1 MSSVII
7 PADQAGA
14 PVRKIH
20 NPWVIAAAVMFST
33 FLEVLDTT
41 IVNVSLPHI
50 AGSLSATIHEATW
63 VLTSYLVTNAIVQ
76 PMTGWLATRM
86 GRKNLL
92 MTSVVGFTL
101 ASFCCGL
108 APTLKLLIFFR
119 LLQGAF
125 GGTLQPLS
133 QAVLL
138 ETFPLEKRGKAM
150 GIWGL
155 GIIVAPILGP
165 VIGGWL
171 TENYTWRW
179 VFYINLPIGI
189 MSMIMTKLYID
200 DPPYLKRL
208 KLGMDYWGI
217 GLLACGV
224 GALQIMLD
232 KGQESD
238 WFGSRF
244 IVWLLVTSVSA
255 FAFFIVYEMFVVRHP
270 VVNLRVFK
278 YRNYTAGVV
287 LITVVGFVLYG
298 NMVLLPVWL
307 QTLLG
312 YPAFQAGI
320 ATAPRGL
327 GSMIGMP
334 LTGMLT
340 EKVDARKLVGAG
352 LLLGAYTMFQFSELN
367 LNAGYWDFFWPQ
379 FIQGLS
385 LALVFVPLS
394 TVTMSQ
400 VPREAMGNATSLYSL
415 MRNIGS
421 GIGIAGVT
429 TMQAHYQQQY
439 INVLGSNVTAT
450 NPQARSMISGIQSM
464 ISRAGG
470 SSAEAMHQ
478 AYAAVFGTVQQQAA
492 TLSYLK
498 VYEILALMF
507 LIPVPMVLLMKRV
520 HTKRAK
526 SEVAVH

>member
-1 MSSVII
+1 MSTAI
-7 PADQAGA
+7 A
-14 PVRKIH
+14 PLDEAAAPRKVH

-50 AGSLSATIHEATW
+50 AGSLSASVHEATW

-76 PMTGWLATRM
+76 PITGWLAMRI

-92 MTSVVGFTL
+92 TTSVVGFTL

-108 APTLKLLIFFR
+108 APTLPLLILFR

-165 VIGGWL
+165 VVGGWL

-189 MSMIMTKLYID
+189 MSIIMTKLYID

-208 KLGMDYWGI
+208 KIGLDYWGI

-244 IVWLLVTSVSA
+244 IITLLVVSITA
-255 FAFFIVYEMFVVRHP
+255 FVVFVLYELFFNKHP

-278 YRNYTAGVV
+278 YRNYTAGVL

-340 EKVDARKLVGAG
+340 EKVDARKLVGSG
-352 LLLGAYTMFQFSELN
+352 LLLGAFTMWQFSELN

-385 LALVFVPLS
+385 LALIFVPLS

-400 VPREAMGNATSLYSL
+400 VPREGMGNATSLYSL

-421 GIGIAGVT
+421 GVGIAGVA
-429 TMQAHYQQQY
+429 TMQDHYQQQY
-439 INVLGSNVTAT
+439 INVLGAHVTAT
-450 NPQARSMISGIQSM
+450 NTQARTLMSGMQSM
-464 ISRAGG
+464 FSGTGG
-470 SSAEAMHQ
+470 GPMEAMHQ
-478 AYAAVFGTVQQQAA
+478 AYAAVFGTVFQQAA
-492 TLSYLK
+492 VLSYLK
-498 VYEILALMF
+498 VYEILALLF

-526 SEVAVH
+526 GEIAAH